1 MKINKENCN
10 CPGIY
15 VIKNLI
21 NGKVYVGKSKN
32 CYKRLHQHLSDIK
45 IENRNYNEN
54 PHLLNAFKKYGDD
67 NFDYYIVERFDI
79 CDNLELILAERELYW
94 MKELNSLDREKGYN
108 LRYDSQGKCFCSNE
122 TRKKVGERAKKDW
135 ENGCHS
141 DHSEKLKKYWE
152 GNDERKKQQ
161 SQLFSKLKTK
171 YIYTIYSPEGDL
183 ITENGTIND
192 LKELKLDKAAFS
204 AFSKKKSDD
213 VICKKYRV
221 IRRSNKDIVQSSEK
235 SENN

>member
-54 PHLLNAFKKYGDD
+54 PHLLNAFKKYGSD
-67 NFDYYIVERFDI
+67 NFDYYIIERFEI
-79 CDNLELILAERELYW
+79 CDNIEDILAERELYW
-94 MKELNSLDREKGYN
+94 MKELDSLNKEKGYN
-108 LRYDSQGKCFCSNE
+108 LRYDSQGKCYCSEE
-122 TRKKVGERAKKDW
+122 TRKKVGERAKRDW

-152 GNDERKKQQ
+152 GNEERKKQQ
-161 SQLFSKLKTK
+161 SELFSKLKTK
-171 YIYTIYSPEGDL
+171 YIYTIYSPNGEL
-183 ITENGTIND
+183 ITDNGTVKD
-192 LKELKLDKAAFS
+192 LRELNLETAAYS

-235 SENN
+235 SESN